1 MGNNREDF
9 IVSIFGAP
17 SVERNKILMHITI
30 GVCELSRYD
39 IQGIS
44 WNRVY
49 VAIFGPIK
57 IKNDYSILLCLKN
70 R

>member
-57 IKNDYSILLCLKN
+57 
-70 R
+70 